1 MARYTRPKE
10 VRIAEIDERIKKYQE
25 RIAQSERKIQELQ
38 EKRENILNPK
48 PRATRVSMGQIV
60 KQAKEKGLTVEEIA
74 EKLGIEFE

>member
-25 RIAQSERKIQELQ
+25 RIVHSEQKIQELQ

-48 PRATRVSMGQIV
+48 PRKARASMAQIV
-60 KQAKEKGLTVEEIA
+60 KQAKENGMTVEEIA
-74 EKLGIEFE
+74 KKLGIEYE

>member
-25 RIAQSERKIQELQ
+25 RIAHSQQKIQELQ

-48 PRATRVSMGQIV
+48 PRKARASMAQIV
-60 KQAKEKGLTVEEIA
+60 KQAKENGMTVEEIA
-74 EKLGIEFE
+74 KKLGIEYE